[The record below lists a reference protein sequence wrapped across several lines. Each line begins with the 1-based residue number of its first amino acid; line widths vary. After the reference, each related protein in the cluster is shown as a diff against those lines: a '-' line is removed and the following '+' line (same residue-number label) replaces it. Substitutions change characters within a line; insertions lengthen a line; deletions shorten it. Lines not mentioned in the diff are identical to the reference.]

1 MRFSNRS
8 DLVSWLA
15 TAAAL
20 AGLFVLAVSAEQE
33 GKSDSRGSGEPDRSA
48 EPLGVQVR
56 RAAEPG
62 RGRKAQDPTEIPWPG
77 WRDIFW
83 RVYDGVQRHRVLSV
97 AGSVVFYSLL
107 AIVPAIT
114 AFVSFYGLFLNPG
127 TINDHLSFIA
137 GVMPSAGYDIVQDQ
151 VTRIVSKSDGKLT
164 FGFLVGLAIAIWSAN
179 AGIKALF
186 DGLNIVYEED
196 EKRSF
201 VRLNLISLAFTAAAL
216 VMAALAIGAIVV
228 FPLVLALLGVG
239 VSAPGLALVRWP
251 VLLVVMMMGLALVYR
266 FGPSRREAKWRWL
279 SVGSAFASL
288 AWLAG
293 SLAFSWYLS
302 NFANYNATYG
312 SLGAVIGLM
321 MWMWLSAIVVLLG
334 AELNAE
340 IEHQTARDST
350 VGVEKPL
357 GLRGAVM
364 ADTVGAAAE

>member
-1 MRFSNRS
+1 MGFFDRFDTGR
-8 DLVSWLA
+8 V
-15 TAAAL
+15 AAAL
-20 AGLFVLAVSAEQE
+20 AFVGLFALAVRRDRQA
-33 GKSDSRGSGEPDRSA
+33 GRDTSDSLPPHAQPHIVALE
-48 EPLGVQVR
+48 
-56 RAAEPG
+56 RAAERG
-62 RGRKAQDPTEIPWPG
+62 RGRNAAAPTDIPWPG
-77 WRDIFW
+77 WKDILW
-83 RVYDGVQRHRVLSV
+83 RVYAGVQRHRVLSV

-127 TINDHLSFIA
+127 TISDHLSFLA

-151 VTRIVSKSDGKLT
+151 VARIVSKSDGKLT

-186 DGLNIVYEED
+186 DGLNVVYDED

-201 VRLNLISLAFTAAAL
+201 VRLNLVSLAFTGAAL

-228 FPLVLALLGVG
+228 FPLVLAFVGVG
-239 VSAPGLALVRWP
+239 VSVPGLALLRWP
-251 VLLVVMMMGLALVYR
+251 ALFIAMMMGLAFVYR

-279 SVGSAFASL
+279 SVGSAFAAF
-288 AWLAG
+288 AWLAA

-302 NFANYNATYG
+302 NFANYNAIYG

-321 MWMWLSAIVVLLG
+321 TWMWLSVIVVLLG

-350 VGVEKPL
+350 VGAEKPL
-357 GLRGAVM
+357 GARGAVM

>member
-1 MRFSNRS
+1 MRFSGRS
-8 DLVSWLA
+8 DLVSRL
-15 TAAAL
+15 AAAAAV
-20 AGLFVLAVSAEQE
+20 AGLFAVAVTMEKESKSA
-33 GKSDSRGSGEPDRSA
+33 SRKPGEPDSST
-48 EPLGVQVR
+48 EPLGLQVK
-56 RAAEPG
+56 RAAEHG
-62 RGRKAQDPTEIPWPG
+62 RGRTAGNPAEIPWPG
-77 WRDIFW
+77 WKDVLW

-114 AFVSFYGLFLNPG
+114 AFVSFYGLFFNPG
-127 TINDHLSFIA
+127 TISDHLSFLA
-137 GVMPSAGYDIVQDQ
+137 GVMPSSGYDIVQDQ
-151 VTRIVSKSDGKLT
+151 ITRIVSKSDGKLT
-164 FGFLVGLAIAIWSAN
+164 FGFIVGFAIAIWSAN
-179 AGIKALF
+179 AGIKGLF
-186 DGLNIVYEED
+186 DGLNVVYEED

-201 VRLNLISLAFTAAAL
+201 VRLNLVSLAFTAAAL
-216 VMAALAIGAIVV
+216 VMAAIAIAAIVV
-228 FPLVLALLGVG
+228 FPLVLAFVGVG
-239 VSAPGLALVRWP
+239 VSAPGLALLRWP
-251 VLLVVMMMGLALVYR
+251 ALLVVMMTGLALVYR

-350 VGVEKPL
+350 VGAEKPL
-357 GLRGAVM
+357 GARGAVM